1 MSNSYNSVCSRF
13 HSSVIL
19 VLIIN
24 LLIGCGTSGDEN
36 AIDLTAKASAVAGT
50 ATLLPSVKTIP
61 LTKGQFIASEAG
73 NKWKLR
79 ARGSERVGDV
89 LLLDDAAVKVV
100 STDSEQMTLTVT
112 EAEIEDVFSKLSFE
126 QKFNQSSGVFI
137 PDPKSSVP
145 VTVGPSTKAT
155 GFTAFVIDDTTSS
168 SLKIP
173 FNSPP
178 WVANLELQFEGK
190 VKFDY
195 ESRNKA
201 ATTGA
206 LDVSGTLG
214 GDAGFVADA
223 KVDLGYKK
231 PLGTI
236 RIPIPL
242 GIADGIGRILN
253 IRVASI
259 VIPVTLGLKA
269 QVEAG
274 ITLQLQG
281 SVQGKFTTTYDTV
294 NGLSAPGPTLQ
305 GTLTANGLPSAS
317 TPAAPVKGSLQIGPY
332 IHLAPQLVILNKVA
346 TLGVDATMGLY
357 GKGTLQAMVVSPYY
371 CITVDP
377 VLQADAFGFFRH
389 VFLAKP
395 LKTPEVQNELKVG
408 QTWLYPVGTACNSVQ
423 FSAATYSASQSDN
436 SAGILVLRNGDTS
449 TSATVK
455 YATSDGTALAGRD
468 YTATSG
474 TLSFSAN
481 DQSKTIN
488 VPILNNSSSQGGT
501 VKLALSEPS
510 ADMALGTPSTATL
523 TIEQKGSQ
531 CTDPFPA
538 VSGALSVNGESKP
551 YSHVGGVSES
561 ISTTISSASANGG
574 KGSASLSTQFQNGPG
589 DVVQASLN
597 FVETILV
604 SSTTNA
610 GQLGTATFVPSTSAT
625 GSATCTVNDDGG
637 VLSVAS
643 GGGLIEL
650 LGVQPM
656 VDWLVWRRE
665 SCPSHTGDGNG
676 GVPGVVNFV
685 YGRPFDIEV
694 RMIAFSHG
702 SNHPNLTTAS
712 ASGSVSLAY
721 STASF
726 QINDRPSD
734 ARVEFCRTTP

>member
-1 MSNSYNSVCSRF
+1 MSNSSTSVCNRL
-13 HSSVIL
+13 HSTVVFVL
-19 VLIIN
+19 VVS
-24 LLIGCGTSGDEN
+24 LLVGCGTSGDET
-36 AIDLTAKASAVAGT
+36 AIDPTVRASAVAGT

-61 LTKGQFIASEAG
+61 LTKGQFIASEVG

-126 QKFNQSSGVFI
+126 QKFNQSSSVFI

-145 VTVGPSTKAT
+145 VTVGPFTKAT
-155 GFTAFVIDDTTSS
+155 ALTAFVIDDTTSS

-206 LDVSGTLG
+206 LDVTGTLG

-223 KVDLGYKK
+223 KVDLGDKFKK

-259 VIPVTLGLKA
+259 VIPVTLGFKA

-281 SVQGKFTTTYDTV
+281 SVQGKFTSTYDTV
-294 NGLSAPGPTLQ
+294 KGLSAPGPTYQ
-305 GTLTANGLPSAS
+305 GTLTASGLPSAS
-317 TPAAPVKGSLQIGPY
+317 TPAAPVKASLQIGPY

-377 VLQADAFGFFRH
+377 VLQGDAFGFFRH
-389 VFLAKP
+389 VFLAEP
-395 LKTPEVQNELKVG
+395 LKTPEVKNELKVG
-408 QTWLYPVGTACNSVQ
+408 PTWLYPVGTACDSVQ
-423 FSAATYSASQSDN
+423 FSAATYSASQTDS
-436 SAGILVLRNGDTS
+436 STGILVLRNGDTS

-455 YATSDGTALAGRD
+455 YETSNGTAVAGRD

-474 TLSFSAN
+474 ILTFNAN
-481 DQSKTIN
+481 DESKTFS
-488 VPILNNSSSQGGT
+488 VPIPSASQGGT
-501 VKLALSEPS
+501 VKLALSQPGTNI
-510 ADMALGTPSTATL
+510 ALGTPSTATL
-523 TIEQKGSQ
+523 TIEQKESQ

-538 VSGALSVNGESKP
+538 VTGALSVNGESKS
-551 YSHVGGVSES
+551 YSHVGNVSES

-589 DVVQASLN
+589 DVVKASLN
-597 FVETILV
+597 FAETIVV

-610 GQLGTATFVPSTSAT
+610 GQPGTATFVPSTSAT
-625 GSATCTVNDDGG
+625 GTATCTVNDDGS
-637 VLSVAS
+637 VLSNSS
-643 GGGLIEL
+643 GGGQIEL

-656 VDWLVWRRE
+656 ADWLIWRRE
-665 SCPSHTGDGNG
+665 SCPFATGDGNG
-676 GVPGVVNFV
+676 GVPGVVNFI
-685 YGRPFDIEV
+685 YGRPFTIEV
-694 RMIAFSHG
+694 RMTAMSFG

-712 ASGSVSLAY
+712 ASGSVSLSY
-721 STASF
+721 STGSF
-726 QINDRPSD
+726 QVNDGPSD
-734 ARVEFCRTTP
+734 ARIEFCRTIP